1 MLPLHKLTKSQ
12 TRKEQKT
19 KKSKKKAELIMFLRV
34 WDAILEVGLTAR
46 DTRSL
51 IWAAHQRF
59 FLHMILA
66 IKVADAVSVVRTELA
81 RGCAVVIGLFSTGE
95 ALVGE
100 EKDSSDGDEL
110 FSAPQQIL
118 LNLVSHRTM
127 NLLVFWLMFN
137 LPLPSLST
145 SLHRWIRFS
154 SHRRYRRRLLELKQF
169 SSVTSKH
176 CTFPRIL

>member
-1 MLPLHKLTKSQ
+1 
-12 TRKEQKT
+12 
-19 KKSKKKAELIMFLRV
+19 MFSRV
-34 WDAILEVGLTAR
+34 WDAILEVGLVAR

-66 IKVADAVSVVRTELA
+66 IKVSDAVSVVRTELA

-118 LNLVSHRTM
+118 LNLVSHRAM
-127 NLLVFWLMFN
+127 NLLVYWLIFN
-137 LPLPSLST
+137 LPLPSLHLS

-154 SHRRYRRRLLELKQF
+154 SRRRYRQRLLELKQY

-176 CTFPRIL
+176 CTFPRTL